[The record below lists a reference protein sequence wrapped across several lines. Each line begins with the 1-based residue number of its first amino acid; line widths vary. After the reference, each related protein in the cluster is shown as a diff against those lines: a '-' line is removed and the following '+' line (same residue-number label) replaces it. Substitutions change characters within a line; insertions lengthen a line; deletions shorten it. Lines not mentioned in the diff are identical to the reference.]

1 MICQHCNA
9 NTVKTYGS
17 SVCSLKCATE
27 AMGEDYKLVRFR
39 IYYEILTSKLSAKAG
54 KRSKHAT

>member
-27 AMGEDYKLVRFR
+27 AMGDDYNLVRAR
-39 IYYEILTSKLSAKAG
+39 LDQAIAQSKTACKAG
-54 KRSKHAT
+54 KRAKQ

>member
-1 MICQHCNA
+1 MICHHCNA
-9 NTVKTYGS
+9 NTIKTYGS

-39 IYYEILTSKLSAKAG
+39 INYEIWTSKLPAKAG
-54 KRSKHAT
+54 KRAKQ